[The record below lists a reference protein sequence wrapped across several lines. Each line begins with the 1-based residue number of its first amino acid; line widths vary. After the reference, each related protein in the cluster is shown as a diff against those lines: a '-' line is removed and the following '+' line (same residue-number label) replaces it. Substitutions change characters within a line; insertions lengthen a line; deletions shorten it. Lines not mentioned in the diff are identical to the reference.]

1 METPNLK
8 LTELLILSILF
19 LLQRKCFADTNMKYG
34 WECSVDDNS
43 TSEISFINNL
53 NNLWILLADN
63 AAFNNG
69 FYKTAVGNDSDKLY
83 GLTQCRGDISAADCA
98 NCTRESVKV
107 AVEDCPRSKNVK
119 IWYRWCSLRYSNKD
133 FFGFLDTSWGVM
145 FNGTDH
151 SSIGSKGLD
160 FMTELATTA
169 PEQPLLFQ
177 IAVLDG
183 GENGKRY
190 GMAQC
195 SRDLSKSNC
204 SKCLEFRLEAERTEN
219 ADKRGWEIYSS
230 SCSMWYQDYQ
240 FYFNSLT
247 AENDGEF

>member
-1 METPNLK
+1 
-8 LTELLILSILF
+8 
-19 LLQRKCFADTNMKYG
+19 MKYG

-107 AVEDCPRSKNVK
+107 AVEDCPRN
-119 IWYRWCSLRYSNKD
+119 
-133 FFGFLDTSWGVM
+133 TSWGVM

-247 AENDGEF
+247 AENDGGRRSSSEDAVIVITMAVLMLLLIV